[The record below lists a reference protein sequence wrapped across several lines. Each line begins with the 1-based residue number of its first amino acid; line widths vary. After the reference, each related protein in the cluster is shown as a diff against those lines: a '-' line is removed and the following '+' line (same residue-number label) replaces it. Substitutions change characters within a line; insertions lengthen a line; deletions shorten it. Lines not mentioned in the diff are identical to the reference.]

1 MGENPSIIYLQNP
14 KNGDE
19 EKVMTIIEKLK
30 DYMKEN
36 NLKQV
41 DIAKM
46 LGVRKQRVNDWVRGV
61 CSPRATYYEKIVE
74 LIERN

>member
-1 MGENPSIIYLQNP
+1 MDKNPSIIYLQNP
-14 KNGDE
+14 KNDDE

-61 CSPRATYYEKIVE
+61 CYPRATYYEKIVE

>member
-1 MGENPSIIYLQNP
+1 
-14 KNGDE
+14 
-19 EKVMTIIEKLK
+19 MTIIEKLK

-61 CSPRATYYEKIVE
+61 CSPRAIYYEKIVE

>member
-1 MGENPSIIYLQNP
+1 
-14 KNGDE
+14 
-19 EKVMTIIEKLK
+19 MTIIEKLK

-41 DIAKM
+41 DIAKI

-61 CSPRATYYEKIVE
+61 CSPSASYYEKIVE